1 MRSCTCTLE
10 VRDGKGWRKRQ
21 GRAPARCARSPFSH
35 PPPTH
40 TLPTTPRTIVAH
52 PANAEG
58 EEEEVPHPLSY
69 AINADR
75 FGPVGRS
82 SVEIVKAVRGVEYL
96 LYAHDDT
103 HSNLL
108 KTLEA
113 LRDEVDR
120 KLKRGAFK

>member
-1 MRSCTCTLE
+1 MTGAE
-10 VRDGKGWRKRQ
+10 AA
-21 GRAPARCARSPFSH
+21 RARACKVCAQSFFS

-40 TLPTTPRTIVAH
+40 ILPTHHTTHHCRAPRQ
-52 PANAEG
+52 NAEG

-120 KLKRGAFK
+120 RLKRGAFK